1 MTCAPCHTSSPCVR
15 NNGIMT
21 TLTPHTPV
29 SSDLLP
35 VIVNLEEARE
45 RCHEFESV
53 ITAGPSLSEVGD
65 FMHPDHKVVEF
76 DDVTSHHFGYVPPT
90 FDQVDEMVRWG
101 EGRSNLLVHC
111 HAGMSRS
118 TATAWGI
125 AIANGFDPQEAFDR
139 LKNNHP
145 VETHYVQRGGKH
157 VLELRNPR
165 PFIPNRLIVKH
176 LETLFN
182 MKPGSLRRILDSAN

>member
-1 MTCAPCHTSSPCVR
+1 
-15 NNGIMT
+15 
-21 TLTPHTPV
+21 
-29 SSDLLP
+29 
-35 VIVNLEEARE
+35 
-45 RCHEFESV
+45 
-53 ITAGPSLSEVGD
+53 
-65 FMHPDHKVVEF
+65 
-76 DDVTSHHFGYVPPT
+76 
-90 FDQVDEMVRWG
+90 
-101 EGRSNLLVHC
+101 
-111 HAGMSRS
+111 
-118 TATAWGI
+118 I

>member
-1 MTCAPCHTSSPCVR
+1 MR

-21 TLTPHTPV
+21 TLTPHSPV

-65 FMHPDHKVVEF
+65 FGHPKHKIVEF

-101 EGRSNLLVHC
+101 VVQHETRLVATH
-111 HAGMSRS
+111 SRQRELS
-118 TATAWGI
+118 PRLDPL
-125 AIANGFDPQEAFDR
+125 GF
-139 LKNNHP
+139 
-145 VETHYVQRGGKH
+145 
-157 VLELRNPR
+157 
-165 PFIPNRLIVKH
+165 
-176 LETLFN
+176 
-182 MKPGSLRRILDSAN
+182 